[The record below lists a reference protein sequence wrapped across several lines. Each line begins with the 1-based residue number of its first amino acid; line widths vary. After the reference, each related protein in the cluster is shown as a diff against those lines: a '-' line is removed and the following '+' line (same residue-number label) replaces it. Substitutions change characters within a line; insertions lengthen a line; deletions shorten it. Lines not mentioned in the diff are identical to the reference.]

1 MVAQPAGQTTEAEKS
16 FCRRD
21 SCQRRNPGRG
31 RLCPRD
37 HQRTAPLTRATQPS
51 FKGRQHLVGACCFT
65 ETSTGLNLYRNL
77 LYYIKMNKLLSQII
91 AAILG
96 LWLATL
102 FVRGVVIRT
111 YPSSNFF
118 GFSLK
123 YQWEIIVIL
132 GIVLGLLN
140 YFLKPVLKGL
150 SMPLELISLGL
161 FTIVINMALLW
172 LLDLMFDELSVPFFL
187 PLLYTTLIIC
197 GLNLVIRFFF
207 VKKY

>member
-1 MVAQPAGQTTEAEKS
+1 
-16 FCRRD
+16 
-21 SCQRRNPGRG
+21 
-31 RLCPRD
+31 
-37 HQRTAPLTRATQPS
+37 
-51 FKGRQHLVGACCFT
+51 
-65 ETSTGLNLYRNL
+65 
-77 LYYIKMNKLLSQII
+77 MNKLLSQII

-102 FVRGVVIRT
+102 FVHGVVIRT

-118 GFSLK
+118 GFALK
-123 YQWEIIVIL
+123 YQWEVIVIL

-150 SMPLELISLGL
+150 SMPLELITLGL
-161 FTIVINMALLW
+161 FTIVINMALIW